1 MFCIALR
8 GAGEVKIPMFKLTYS
23 LVLTFL
29 GSLPFIMLAMLSV
42 FPLKLTSMYDLDFI
56 ASIYSLVI
64 ICFIAGSH
72 WGIFL
77 KKSSAR
83 LNLFLLSNAI
93 TLIIF
98 FGFLI
103 LTTLYFI
110 LLSVII
116 FIFLFLIDFYIF
128 KKNMTSIEYLKI
140 RFFVTTLVI
149 LSLLILFLI

>member
-23 LVLTFL
+23 LVLTLL
-29 GSLPFIMLAMLSV
+29 GSLPFIMLAMLSI

-77 KKSSAR
+77 KKSS
-83 LNLFLLSNAI
+83 LEISFF
-93 TLIIF
+93 II
-98 FGFLI
+98 
-103 LTTLYFI
+103 
-110 LLSVII
+110 
-116 FIFLFLIDFYIF
+116 
-128 KKNMTSIEYLKI
+128 
-140 RFFVTTLVI
+140 
-149 LSLLILFLI
+149 